1 MLSEKEL
8 ITALK
13 NRTKEGA
20 AALYDQYAVM
30 IYKVIR
36 CNIKDEALAGQVLEH
51 VFHKLWN
58 SFDEF
63 EDQSYR
69 LSIWIMGVTRAL
81 SKVSY
86 TEVINI
92 RDLDGDNN
100 HFEFAVKPV

>member
-8 ITALK
+8 IAALK

-20 AALYDQYAVM
+20 AAFYDQSAVL

-36 CNIKDEALAGQVLEH
+36 CNIKDEALAGQIFEH

-58 SFDEF
+58 SFDQF

-69 LSIWIMGVTRAL
+69 LSIWIMGITRAL
-81 SKVSY
+81 CKVSY
-86 TEVINI
+86 TEVITI
-92 RDLDGDNN
+92 RDIGGEDPMLNLQ
-100 HFEFAVKPV
+100 